1 MEQKLPARSSS
12 RRAVCV
18 TSWKPIRFLCIY
30 SLLRFIKSTLVNTG
44 EVEACSVGVLL
55 SPIADG
61 ARGYV
66 GHLGLFSPWSFYRLP
81 ALSAASLAVY
91 LQ

>member
-1 MEQKLPARSSS
+1 M
-12 RRAVCV
+12 
-18 TSWKPIRFLCIY
+18 
-30 SLLRFIKSTLVNTG
+30 LVNTG
-44 EVEACSVGVLL
+44 EVEACSIGVLL

-61 ARGYV
+61 ARGHV